1 MPMMPGM
8 HPGAMAGMPSFASTE
23 GKRRYADSNE
33 MTAWGTE
40 RMTKLPHAPAGMQF
54 VNIDNLIDFT
64 DLENFRDKM
73 MTAINKNLDVRSD
86 LQEKRIM
93 SFNEKEIN
101 KNKQLIEKTTAANM
115 EDAHNL
121 IDSAVEKLEEEQEN

>member
-1 MPMMPGM
+1 
-8 HPGAMAGMPSFASTE
+8 
-23 GKRRYADSNE
+23 
-33 MTAWGTE
+33 
-40 RMTKLPHAPAGMQF
+40 
-54 VNIDNLIDFT
+54 
-64 DLENFRDKM
+64 M
-73 MTAINKNLDVRSD
+73 MTAINKNLDVCSD